1 MQKLC
6 RGFGP
11 LVAYPITQFER
22 VFMLN
27 LHSFADAV
35 RAQTEKRAMLAQ
47 RQSISSFNPNVVA
60 ACAQW
65 EWDQTGPLRRR
76 AA

>member
-1 MQKLC
+1 MS
-6 RGFGP
+6 
-11 LVAYPITQFER
+11 
-22 VFMLN
+22 N
-27 LHSFADAV
+27 LHSFAFAV
-35 RAQTEKRAMLAQ
+35 RAQAERRMLRAQ
-47 RQSISSFNPNVVA
+47 RDAISSFNPNVVV

>member
-1 MQKLC
+1 M
-6 RGFGP
+6 P
-11 LVAYPITQFER
+11 
-22 VFMLN
+22 N

-35 RAQTEKRAMLAQ
+35 RAQIERRTRLVQ
-47 RQSISSFNPNVVA
+47 RQAISSFNPNVVV

-65 EWDQTGPLRRR
+65 EWDQTGPLRQR